1 MKLFKKMFQGEEK
14 NKIIEKLN
22 RIEKQDGD
30 FIYRLLDENDDLNN
44 RYSKDIMLDNKK
56 VMKTLDDLTNKVDG
70 TLRELDSIIAALGNI
85 FDIIKEFKGNMYEIK
100 KIRPTK
106 ATTQK
111 IGVKSR
117 SVQSNIIRKE
127 KMVDE

>member
-1 MKLFKKMFQGEEK
+1 MKLFKKMFQGEAK

-56 VMKTLDDLTNKVDG
+56 LMKALNDLTNKVDEAS
-70 TLRELDSIIAALGNI
+70 RKLDSMSAQLGNV
-85 FDIIKEFKGNMYEIK
+85 FELVKEFKGNMYEIK

-106 ATTQK
+106 LPHK
-111 IGVKSR
+111 K
-117 SVQSNIIRKE
+117 
-127 KMVDE
+127 